1 MVSLIR
7 PTAPRAG
14 KAHYQRHQPERT
26 QLYQLVEQHYPTFS
40 FLMANDQR
48 GQSNLKINLLC
59 PPLIQV
65 AMHHAAGD
73 GARPHT
79 TRQHTHA
86 RAGNGPD
93 IGCQTPGVIVDSAQG
108 KNIKTATRQ

>member
-26 QLYQLVEQHYPTFS
+26 QLYQLVEQHYPTFR

-48 GQSNLKINLLC
+48 GQSNLKINLL
-59 PPLIQV
+59 
-65 AMHHAAGD
+65 
-73 GARPHT
+73 
-79 TRQHTHA
+79 
-86 RAGNGPD
+86 
-93 IGCQTPGVIVDSAQG
+93 
-108 KNIKTATRQ
+108 